1 MDTQKYHALLRAIEL
16 GSFSAA
22 AEELG
27 YTPSGIR
34 QMAEA
39 VEREMGFPLLLRGRS
54 GIRPTGA
61 CQVLLPRFHELIRAE
76 KLLQLDAAELK
87 GLSVG
92 SVTIGAYSSVAINR
106 LPRVLQQFHQDF
118 PQISICLREGIHQEL
133 DTWLENR
140 EVDFCLYS
148 GSADKSYDW
157 FPLYQ
162 DPMLTVLPLSHPM
175 AGC

>member
-61 CQVLLPRFHELIRAE
+61 CQVLLPRFHELIRA
-76 KLLQLDAAELK
+76 
-87 GLSVG
+87 
-92 SVTIGAYSSVAINR
+92 
-106 LPRVLQQFHQDF
+106 
-118 PQISICLREGIHQEL
+118 
-133 DTWLENR
+133 
-140 EVDFCLYS
+140 
-148 GSADKSYDW
+148 
-157 FPLYQ
+157 
-162 DPMLTVLPLSHPM
+162 
-175 AGC
+175 

>member
-54 GIRPTGA
+54 GIGPPGPARSCSP
-61 CQVLLPRFHELIRAE
+61 
-76 KLLQLDAAELK
+76 D
-87 GLSVG
+87 SM
-92 SVTIGAYSSVAINR
+92 S
-106 LPRVLQQFHQDF
+106 
-118 PQISICLREGIHQEL
+118 
-133 DTWLENR
+133 
-140 EVDFCLYS
+140 
-148 GSADKSYDW
+148 
-157 FPLYQ
+157 
-162 DPMLTVLPLSHPM
+162 
-175 AGC
+175 